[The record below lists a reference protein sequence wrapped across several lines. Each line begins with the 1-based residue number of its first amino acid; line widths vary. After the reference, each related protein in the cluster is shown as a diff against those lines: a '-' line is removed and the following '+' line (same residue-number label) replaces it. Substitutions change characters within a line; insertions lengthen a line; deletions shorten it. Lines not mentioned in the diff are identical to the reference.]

1 MKGMLISLR
10 THSSAWITAA
20 LAFVLFGIISFTN
33 HILFRTYALDLGL
46 YTNALYDYAHFRFA
60 DTSLFLPENKNLLAD
75 HFDLYLM
82 LFSPLSWIFKS
93 YTLLVVQSVAVIA
106 GGFGVYFLLNEN
118 EESRPFRIWGM
129 VIFYLFFGTL
139 AALAYDYH
147 SNVISAM
154 ALPFFFLMVNRKSW
168 GRAFVLL
175 VFMCLGKENV
185 SLFLF
190 FVSLGLFWKYFKLK
204 ESRKYILLF
213 AAFSVVYFLFM
224 VKWVMPTI
232 AGEKD
237 FVHFGKYPVLGGD
250 MTAAIK
256 FMIMHPFEFIRLL
269 FVNHMPEDPTY
280 NNEKVFFFLV
290 LFVAGGWALF
300 VRPWYFVMI
309 LPIIIQKELTNQPST
324 WGCVYQY
331 SIEFAPVVIIALIE
345 VVSKWKFSANRIGV
359 VLLFFTIS
367 STVYGLVER
376 SKAWEKERFIF
387 WQKPHFKPHYDLTDV
402 KALMARIPADAAV
415 MANSAYVGQLAYRD
429 KCYTLPFVK
438 DSEYILISS
447 TESTYPLSVEQTNE
461 FIQALQV
468 DSMWSLIEQRG
479 HVYLFQRKP

>member
-1 MKGMLISLR
+1 MNKIVLSFR
-10 THSSAWITAA
+10 THSAAWITAA
-20 LAFVLFGIISFTN
+20 LAFVLFGIVSFTN

-93 YTLLVVQSVAVIA
+93 YTLLVVQCAAVIS

-129 VIFYLFFGTL
+129 TIFYLFFGTL

-154 ALPFFFLMVNRKSW
+154 AIPFFFLTVNRKAW
-168 GRAFVLL
+168 GKAFALL

-190 FVSLGLFWKYFKLK
+190 FVSLGLFWKYFKWK
-204 ESRKYILLF
+204 ESRKYILFF
-213 AAFSVVYFLFM
+213 AAFSLLYFLVM

-232 AGEKD
+232 AGADD

-256 FMIMHPFEFIRLL
+256 FIVMHPLEFIRLL
-269 FVNHMPEDPTY
+269 FVNHMPENVIY
-280 NNEKVFFFLV
+280 NNEKVFFYLV
-290 LFVAGGWALF
+290 LLVSGGWALF

-309 LPIIIQKELTNQPST
+309 IPIIIQKELTNQPTT
-324 WGCVYQY
+324 WGCSYQY
-331 SIEFAPVVIIALIE
+331 SIEFAPVVLIALME
-345 VVSKWKFSANRIGV
+345 VVSRWKWNVNRIGAL
-359 VLLFFTIS
+359 LLFFTVS
-367 STVYGLVER
+367 STVYAFVER
-376 SKAWEKERFIF
+376 SKSWEKARFIF
-387 WQKPHFKPHYDLTDV
+387 WQKPHFTPLYDLNGV
-402 KALMARIPADAAV
+402 KILMDRIPADASV

-429 KCYTLPFVK
+429 KCYAFPLVK
-438 DSEYILISS
+438 DAEYMLISS
-447 TESTYPLSVEQTNE
+447 TEATYPFTYEQTNE
-461 FIQALQV
+461 FIQSVQV
-468 DSMWSLIEQRG
+468 DSTWQLVEQRD

>member
-1 MKGMLISLR
+1 MNMLLSSMR
-10 THSSAWITAA
+10 KHSSAFVVATFA
-20 LAFVLFGIISFTN
+20 LVLFAVVSFTN
-33 HILFRTYALDLGL
+33 HIFFRTYALDLGL

-82 LFSPLSWIFKS
+82 LFSPLSWVFKS
-93 YTLLVVQSVAVIA
+93 YTLLVVQCLAVIV
-106 GGFGVYFLLNEN
+106 GGFGIYFLFN
-118 EESRPFRIWGM
+118 EEEKTRPFRVWGM
-129 VIFYLFFGTL
+129 VLFYLFFGTL

-154 ALPFFFLMVNRKSW
+154 ALPFFFLYVKRGSW
-168 GRAFVLL
+168 LKAFVVL
-175 VFMCLGKENV
+175 VFMCIGKENV

-190 FVSLGLFWKYFKLK
+190 FVSLGLFWKYFNWK
-204 ESRKYILLF
+204 ESRKFILFF
-213 AAFSVVYFLFM
+213 ALFSVAYFLFM

-256 FMIMHPFEFIRLL
+256 FMVMHPLEFIRLL

-280 NNEKVFFFLV
+280 NNEKVFFYLV

-331 SIEFAPVVIIALIE
+331 SIEFAPVV
-345 VVSKWKFSANRIGV
+345 VVAVMEIVSRWKFNANRIGA
-359 VLLFFTIS
+359 VLIFFALS

-387 WQKPHFKPHYDLTDV
+387 WQRPHFKPHYDLTDV
-402 KALMARIPADAAV
+402 KLLMKKIPSDAAV

-438 DSEYILISS
+438 DAEFILISS
-447 TESTYPLSVEQTNE
+447 TESTYPLSVDQTNE
-461 FIQALQV
+461 FIQAIQA
-468 DSMWSLIEQRG
+468 DSAWNLLEQRG
-479 HVYLFQRKP
+479 HVFLFQRKP

>member
-1 MKGMLISLR
+1 MNHIILSFR
-10 THSSAWITAA
+10 AHSAAWITAVI
-20 LAFVLFGIISFTN
+20 AFILFGIVSFTN

-93 YTLLVVQSVAVIA
+93 YTLLVVQCVAVIA

-129 VIFYLFFGTL
+129 TIFYLFFGTL

-154 ALPFFFLMVNRKSW
+154 AIPFFFLTVNRKAW
-168 GRAFVLL
+168 GKAFALL
-175 VFMCLGKENV
+175 VFMCIGKENV

-190 FVSLGLFWKYFKLK
+190 FVSLGLFWKYFNWK
-204 ESRKYILLF
+204 ESRKYILFF
-213 AAFSVVYFLFM
+213 AAFSLLYFLVM

-232 AGEKD
+232 AGEED

-256 FMIMHPFEFIRLL
+256 FIVMHPLEFIRLL

-280 NNEKVFFFLV
+280 NNEKVFFYLV

-331 SIEFAPVVIIALIE
+331 SIELAPIVVLAVIE
-345 VVSKWKFSANRIGV
+345 VVSKWKMNTNLIGPIL
-359 VLLFFTIS
+359 LLFTVS
-367 STVYGLVER
+367 S
-376 SKAWEKERFIF
+376 SKFGFEECTKLWETQRFIF
-387 WQKPHFKPHYDLTDV
+387 WQEAHFKPDYDLDDV
-402 KALMARIPADAAV
+402 KILMNKIPADAAV

-447 TESTYPLSVEQTNE
+447 TESTYPLSAEQTNE
-461 FIQALQV
+461 FIQAIQV
-468 DSMWSLIEQRG
+468 DSTWNLVEQRG

>member
-1 MKGMLISLR
+1 MNSILISFR
-10 THSSAWITAA
+10 THSAAWITASA
-20 LAFVLFGIISFTN
+20 AFVLFGIVSFTN

-93 YTLLVVQSVAVIA
+93 YTLLVVQSIAVIA

-118 EESRPFRIWGM
+118 DESRPFRIWGM
-129 VIFYLFFGTL
+129 AIFYLFFGTL

-168 GRAFVLL
+168 GKAFALL

-190 FVSLGLFWKYFKLK
+190 FVSLGLFWKYFKWK
-204 ESRKYILLF
+204 ENRKYILLF
-213 AAFSVVYFLFM
+213 AAFSALYFLLM

-256 FMIMHPFEFIRLL
+256 FMFMHPLEFIRLL

-280 NNEKVFFFLV
+280 NNEKVYFYLV

-331 SIEFAPVVIIALIE
+331 SIEFAPVVVIALMK
-345 VVSKWKFSANRIGV
+345 VVSKWKFNANRVGA
-359 VLLFFTIS
+359 VLLFFTLS

-376 SKAWEKERFIF
+376 SKSWEKERFVF

-402 KALMARIPADAAV
+402 KILMSRIPADAAV

-438 DSEYILISS
+438 DAEYILISS

-468 DSMWSLIEQRG
+468 DSAWSLVEQRG